1 MKIATD
7 VRRCLI
13 TMVVVF
19 RSAFAHQRVLVNR
32 AGVVTILCR
41 MMSVL
46 VSRRGRRDP
55 NRMHGLF
62 RHRHHAGLQRSQ
74 ENERERQRGT

>member
-1 MKIATD
+1 MKVATD

-13 TMVVVF
+13 TMVVV
-19 RSAFAHQRVLVNR
+19 SGSPFAWGNLLVNPS
-32 AGVVTILCR
+32 AVVTMLVR
-41 MMSVL
+41 VSVL
-46 VSRRGRRDP
+46 VGRRGSRDADL
-55 NRMHGLF
+55 MDGLV